1 MFSKTVYEMFYFY
14 HIWTPVCSLKF
25 KIFSIVL
32 SCINFNPL
40 KTGTTATTRT
50 VRAICWTGKCSVL
63 KFKTFWNVLN
73 VNFKQ
78 GVAQFWRRRSF
89 LCFLWWSPGFFPIW
103 RSQSPSPPPPP
114 PSSSDENTFIGG
126 LLLSGGT
133 SLPMWWIGARC
144 GASQLCEET
153 ARLLFF
159 RPPSIV
165 KRMLG
170 YHDGG
175 FNGGR
180 LTRTGYLELD
190 YNILQ
195 VKVMF

>member
-1 MFSKTVYEMFYFY
+1 MVVTLLLPY
-14 HIWTPVCSLKF
+14 LKVSVT
-25 KIFSIVL
+25 I
-32 SCINFNPL
+32 
-40 KTGTTATTRT
+40 TTTAT
-50 VRAICWTGKCSVL
+50 ALI
-63 KFKTFWNVLN
+63 
-73 VNFKQ
+73 
-78 GVAQFWRRRSF
+78 
-89 LCFLWWSPGFFPIW
+89 
-103 RSQSPSPPPPP
+103 
-114 PSSSDENTFIGG
+114 SDENTFIGG

-190 YNILQ
+190 YNILL